1 MSVPVWIMEPISSLQ
16 KMAEIMEYTSLL
28 DRANAEP
35 DEYQRLALVCAF
47 ALSPYAANNR
57 TWKPFNPVLGETF
70 ELHVD
75 GEDGVGGKG
84 VRYIAEQVSHHPPIA
99 VAHGENA
106 SWTYDITA
114 GTKTTFLGN
123 SIEIN
128 CVGRTRILLR
138 STGEVYTILPPISK
152 VQNLFVGGAWI
163 DNYGELIVKNRTTGS
178 TATLVLE
185 PCGWFGANR
194 YECNGEVTDAD
205 GRPRLLLAGKCNE
218 DLAMIPCSEEGEPVE
233 DESAEKSLWRAVT
246 ERPEGDYYGFTY
258 FALRMNDPLKDN
270 ESKKLVR
277 PLPSDCRRREDR
289 ALLQGSESSKAGT
302 AKNAI
307 EQQQR
312 EERAIRERK
321 GDAWQTRW
329 FSALQG
335 DAGGEAKMYA
345 PYDDEAGLEEL
356 PGFAFK
362 GEMPAL
368 VESDEE
374 QIGTGFNPWQ
384 YPGESAP

>member
-1 MSVPVWIMEPISSLQ
+1 MEPISSLQ

-28 DRANAEP
+28 DRANDEP
-35 DEYQRLALVCAF
+35 DEYHRLALVCAF

-75 GEDGVGGKG
+75 GENGVGGKD

-106 SWTYDITA
+106 SWSYDITA
-114 GTKTTFLGN
+114 GTKTKFLGN

-128 CVGRTRILLR
+128 CVGRTRIVLKK
-138 STGEVYTILPPISK
+138 TGETYTILPPISK

-194 YECNGEVTDAD
+194 YECNGEVTDAE
-205 GRPRLLLAGKCNE
+205 GKPKLLLAGKCNE
-218 DLAMIPCSEEGEPVE
+218 DLAMIPCNEEGEPVE

-258 FALRMNDPLKDN
+258 FALGMNDPLKKN
-270 ESKKLVR
+270 ESKKLVK
-277 PLPSDCRRREDR
+277 PLASDCRRREDR
-289 ALLQGSESSKAGT
+289 ALLQASESSKAGA

-312 EERAIRERK
+312 DERAIREKK
-321 GDAWQTRW
+321 GDQWQTRW
-329 FSALQG
+329 FSNFKSAED
-335 DAGGEAKMYA
+335 DAHAKMYA
-345 PYDDEAGLEEL
+345 PFEDEADLDEL
-356 PGFAFK
+356 PGFAFNGK
-362 GEMPAL
+362 LPEL

-384 YPGESAP
+384 YPDESGP